1 VVAVVTAAELSRAS
15 NTPLTPLSA
24 EFGCS
29 RSTPRVLNIHIGVKV
44 KCKLEHMRIG
54 ELAERT
60 GVSRRLLRYY
70 EEQGLIAPSR
80 ALNGYREYG
89 EAHLDVVLQI
99 TGLLD
104 AGLPT
109 RIIEQLLPCLDK
121 PQTIYVPDVTPEM
134 IATLRREQARLTER
148 IECLTRNRNAV
159 ADYLDKVLRVKAA
172 NAQSSATA

>member
-1 VVAVVTAAELSRAS
+1 M
-15 NTPLTPLSA
+15 
-24 EFGCS
+24 
-29 RSTPRVLNIHIGVKV
+29 NIHIGVKV

-70 EEQGLIAPSR
+70 EEQGLIKPSR

-89 EAHLDVVLQI
+89 EAHVDVVLQI

-109 RIIEQLLPCLDK
+109 RIIEQLLPCLEQ

-134 IATLRREQARLTER
+134 IDTLRREQARLSER
-148 IECLTRNRNAV
+148 IEFLTRNRDAV
-159 ADYLDKVLRVKAA
+159 ADYLDKVLSVKAA
-172 NAQSSATA
+172 NNKSSVTS